1 MFCLK
6 HLDEIKYS
14 KVHPKVLSFD
24 IDDNSLCFGYFN
36 LMFEFEFKGTPVLT
50 IIAGD
55 IKMKNGNIIGDPTGK
70 PLKF

>member
-1 MFCLK
+1 MKILK
-6 HLDEIKYS
+6 VNVEWS
-14 KVHPKVLSFD
+14 PFD
-24 IDDNSLCFGYFN
+24 GY
-36 LMFEFEFKGTPVLT
+36 EFKGTPVLT